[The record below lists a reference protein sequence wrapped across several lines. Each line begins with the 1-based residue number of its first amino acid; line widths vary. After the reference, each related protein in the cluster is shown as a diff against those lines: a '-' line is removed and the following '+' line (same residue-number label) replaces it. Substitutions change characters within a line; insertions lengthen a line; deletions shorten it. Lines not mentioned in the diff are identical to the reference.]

1 MSFFQLS
8 NGSVPEK
15 STEYKGAGGE
25 IELLPPNTNV
35 IASIDAIAWKDSKFS
50 GCRTISITW
59 LVIQP
64 VKHNGHKLLQ
74 NLPVTDSDAGK
85 RDKALSKLAVIDMI
99 ATNGRL
105 MAISETREPT
115 DTDLQ
120 LLLNKAALLN
130 VQQYNLTGDDGTERK
145 GNFIKDISA
154 RPRQAAPAP
163 AATATPAAPVAA
175 PAPVVPAQR
184 PAQRPAPAAEQFDDY
199 IPF

>member
-35 IASIDAIAWKDSKFS
+35 IASIDAIVWKESKFS
-50 GCRTISITW
+50 GCRTINITW

-64 VKHNGHKLLQ
+64 AKHNGHKLFQ
-74 NLPVTDSDAGK
+74 NLPVTDGDAGK

-115 DTDLQ
+115 DADLQ

-154 RPRQAAPAP
+154 RPRQAAPA
-163 AATATPAAPVAA
+163 ATATPATPAAPVAA
-175 PAPVVPAQR
+175 AAPAQR
-184 PAQRPAPAAEQFDDY
+184 PAQRPAPAAEQFDDD